1 MYLLIV
7 TGLSGAGKSLAL
19 RCLEEQGFFTVD
31 NLPSPMLAEFSALCE
46 TATKLK
52 RVAVTMDSR
61 ESLLSRSA
69 QSFTAAIDAIHRP
82 YEVLFLDARNDVLQR
97 RYNEAR
103 RRHPLGD
110 EGDALSGIRRERE
123 YLRGIRDRANYVI
136 DTSDIRSRDLGEVL
150 SRLLPD
156 NEIRDMSIQICSFG
170 YKRGVP
176 VDADVVFDMRF
187 MENPFYDPDLR
198 PLSGLDPQVR
208 DFVCSQPHFLAV
220 MDKWEE
226 MLVTLLPFYAQQ
238 KKRVFR
244 ICFGCTGGR
253 HRSVVAAEELAARLL
268 AKEYPV
274 RIYHRDL
281 ETESA
286 DIAERFSGERKS

>member
-31 NLPSPMLAEFSALCE
+31 NLPSPMLGEFTALCE
-46 TATKLK
+46 NATKLK

-69 QSFTAAIDAIHRP
+69 QSFTDAIDAMHRP
-82 YEVLFLDARNDVLQR
+82 YEILFLDARNDVLQR
-97 RYNEAR
+97 RYNENR

-110 EGDALSGIRRERE
+110 EGDALSGIRRERD

-176 VDADVVFDMRF
+176 VDADTVFDMRF
-187 MENPFYDPDLR
+187 MENPFYDPVLR
-198 PLSGLDPQVR
+198 PLSGLDAPVR
-208 DFVCSQPHFLAV
+208 DFVRSQPHFLAM

-244 ICFGCTGGR
+244 VCFGCTGGR

-268 AKEYPV
+268 NKNYPV

-286 DIAERFSGERKS
+286 DIAERFSGEKRL